1 MTFPDDLPERDELDH
16 RLEAALSR
24 LTEPGHGAARAGGPL
39 NTPTRAPART
49 RWGTTA
55 AILGIGITV
64 GSLLFLQTPWA
75 NPAAS
80 PGPVAGRTVGPSASA
95 LGAGADDGPPVV
107 DVGRWIDDAWP
118 SIIEGP
124 FGTLDATGYRDD
136 PVTTLGHMPSVDEG
150 PLIERFFGG
159 PATETYQ
166 GLDGPQDLADRAQIV
181 VRGRPL
187 AFSRPYFNA
196 TDGAFWLP
204 ELVGARDGILP
215 TSDLQRDVLF
225 RVDEV
230 FGTTLD
236 AGFEPGLV
244 QFTVPAGQVTVDV
257 PSDVPYAAGYGDHSL
272 KAGRYLVREAPGA
285 DLGIGDDVVLFLR
298 YGEWLGLYDGGYGA
312 IRTLMPVH
320 ELYYAFAVEGKRTRN
335 LSANP
340 VSWQPTL
347 SELRSIAGTLAPE
360 AGQILPD
367 ARIHPARPT
376 HDSSEQPL
384 PSPTPCPP
392 RLVGGSQPRY
402 PSLAALLEDSDLV
415 VVARSTT
422 RATSV
427 ASRDAGPFV
436 TLANDILVEEVI
448 RGDAAVGSLL
458 PVLRLA
464 DRDPACP
471 LLIVDIAPLEIDRP
485 YLMALRRDGA
495 VFVLP
500 EAPQALA
507 EVGAG
512 VLSSTRWPELDGLTV
527 QAARE
532 LLARPEPTEG
542 PASNDPVDALVA
554 DLETAGAPV
563 ILGGTFNTMPLGG
576 RGIGLCVAGQKVRL
590 NVFDSADEA
599 ARVAGSIDPTDPSHI
614 GASTSVSWQGDPRF
628 WQRDRLLVLYL
639 GADRTTEQILIDVL
653 GSPFAAGSGRQADPS
668 TDAC

>member
-1 MTFPDDLPERDELDH
+1 MTFPDELSERDELDH

-24 LTEPGHGAARAGGPL
+24 LTEPGHGAARAWGPVT
-39 NTPTRAPART
+39 TPTRAAART
-49 RWGTTA
+49 RWGATA
-55 AILGIGITV
+55 AILTIGITV

-80 PGPVAGRTVGPSASA
+80 PGPVAGRTVGPPASSR
-95 LGAGADDGPPVV
+95 GAGADDGPPVV

-136 PVTTLGHMPSVDEG
+136 PGTTLGHMPSVDGG
-150 PLIERFFGG
+150 PFIERFFGG

-166 GLDGPQDLADRAQIV
+166 ALDGPQDLADRAQIV

-215 TSDLQRDVLF
+215 TSDLRRDVLF

-230 FGTTLD
+230 LGTTLD
-236 AGFEPGLV
+236 GGFEPGLV
-244 QFTVPAGQVTVDV
+244 QFTVRAGQVTVDV
-257 PSDVPYAAGYGDHSL
+257 PSDVPYAAGYGDVL
-272 KAGRYLVREAPGA
+272 RAGRYLVREAPGA
-285 DLGIGDDVVLFLR
+285 DLGMGDDVVLFLR
-298 YGEWLGLYDGGYGA
+298 YGEWLGLYDGDFGA
-312 IRTLMPVH
+312 VRTLMPVH
-320 ELYYAFAVEGKRTRN
+320 GLYYAFAIEGDRSRN
-335 LSANP
+335 LTVNP
-340 VSWQPTL
+340 VGDPWRPSIAD
-347 SELRSIAGTLAPE
+347 LRRMAGTLTPE
-360 AGQILPD
+360 AGQIRPD

-402 PSLAALLEDSDLV
+402 LSLAALLADSDLV

-422 RATSV
+422 RATTI
-427 ASRDAGPFV
+427 ASGDGGPFV
-436 TLANDILVEEVI
+436 SLANDILVEEVI

-464 DRDPACP
+464 DADPACP
-471 LLIVDIAPLEIDRP
+471 LVVAGVAPLEIDRP
-485 YLMALRRDGA
+485 YLMALRRDGQA
-495 VFVLP
+495 FVLP

-507 EVGAG
+507 VVRAG
-512 VLSSTRWPELDGLTV
+512 VLSSTRWPELDGLTIG
-527 QAARE
+527 AARE
-532 LLARPEPTEG
+532 LVARAEATEG
-542 PASNDPVDALVA
+542 PASNDAVDALVA
-554 DLETAGAPV
+554 DLLQAGAPV

-576 RGIGLCVAGQKVRL
+576 RGVALCVAGNKVRL

-599 ARVAGSIDPTDPSHI
+599 ARVAGSIDPTDPSRV
-614 GASTSVSWQGDPRF
+614 GSASVAWQGDPRF

-639 GADRTTEQILIDVL
+639 GADRATERILIDVL
-653 GSPFAAGSGRQADPS
+653 GSPFAAGRGRQADPS